1 MFSNQFYF
9 VIFDAWLAA
18 WLAGWLG
25 GLGFRGNGK
34 PEFWFWSGFHQLSW
48 LPGWVIG
55 WLLCWADG
63 HKVKDL
69 LHRA

>member
-34 PEFWFWSGFHQLSW
+34 PEFWFLVRFSPAELAAW
-48 LPGWVIG
+48 LGD
-55 WLLCWADG
+55 WLAAVLG
-63 HKVKDL
+63 
-69 LHRA
+69 